1 MFLSQNR
8 NLLYKEIDLLQY
20 YIITVLHY
28 YYSIIQIIFPTFFF
42 LNFQIEDYEYF
53 YDQKR
58 DNW

>member
-28 YYSIIQIIFPTFFF
+28 YYSIIQIIFSTF

-53 YDQKR
+53 YVQKR

>member
-28 YYSIIQIIFPTFFF
+28 YYSIIQIIFPTF

-53 YDQKR
+53 YVQKR

>member
-28 YYSIIQIIFPTFFF
+28 YYSIIQIFFPTF

-53 YDQKR
+53 YVQKR